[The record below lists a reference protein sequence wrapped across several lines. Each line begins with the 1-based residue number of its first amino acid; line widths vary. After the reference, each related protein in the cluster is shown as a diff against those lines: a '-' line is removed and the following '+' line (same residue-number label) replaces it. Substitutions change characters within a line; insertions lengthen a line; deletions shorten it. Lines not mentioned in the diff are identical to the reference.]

1 MPASG
6 TSSIVDSEV
15 VGPLPSYDNRPLA
28 TGSAAEV
35 YATLGSCPD
44 GLLHS
49 EAAERLKRFGA
60 NTLAKSQGKSWLV
73 KFASNFTHLMAI
85 LLWAAGLVGFLAHM
99 PQLGVAIWLVN
110 IVNGSFS
117 FWQEYRAEKAA
128 EALKQLLPARVTV
141 RRQGEL
147 RSVPAEELV
156 PGDVM
161 LLEEGDRVS
170 ADARIVKAVELRVNQ
185 SVLTGESAPVEK
197 DARPALYGSR
207 PGPQS
212 HNVVLAGTTVECGH
226 GEAVV
231 FATGMKTEFGKIASL
246 TQSVIEEP
254 SPLQKEMG
262 RVTRIITALST
273 GIGIAFFLL
282 AVLVAQVDPGH
293 GFVFAL
299 GMIVAFVPEG
309 MVPAVT
315 LSLAMGVQRMA
326 RRNALVK
333 RLSAVETLG
342 CTSVILTD
350 KTGTLTKNEMTV
362 RELWVARRKLTV
374 TGVGYAPE
382 GAILSQDAH
391 GHAPVDLTT
400 DSDLCEVL
408 IACVLCNN
416 ARFSPTNPGASQ
428 WRVLGDPTE
437 GALRV
442 LARKGRLDE
451 DLISQAFPRLRELP
465 FSPDRK
471 RMTTVHQRRDTRVAF
486 VKGAVRE
493 TLLLC
498 NRIRLGGNEVVLSE
512 QMRQEILT
520 ANDEF
525 AKSGLRVLAVAEREL
540 PAWLAGWLPENI
552 ECDLVFLGLVGMMD
566 PPHPEVAEA
575 VEKCQAAG
583 IRVVMITGDYGLT
596 AESIARRVGIVRA
609 ARARIM
615 TGDELDSLDDSRLQ
629 AALSEEIIFA
639 RTTPAQKL
647 RIVTAFQK
655 AGYIVAVTGDG
666 VNDAPALRKADI
678 GVAMGGIGTD
688 VAKESADMILLDD
701 NFASIVNAVEEGRTV
716 YANIRRFAIYVFNSN
731 MAEAVPF
738 VALLFSRGA
747 IPLPLTLM
755 QVLSVDLG
763 TDMVPAIALGA
774 EPPEPGVMQ
783 RPPRSLKEPLLNW
796 PVLARALLW
805 YGAIESIAAMSS
817 YFYLNWQNGW
827 PTIPLAAEGSVAY
840 RMATTMT
847 LAGIVATQVGAV
859 LCCRSDH
866 ASIFSLGLLTNRLV
880 LLGIFVEVSLLGL
893 LIYAPPLQSIFN
905 TAPLAAS
912 DLAFAFAWAP
922 AIVVCDELRKWCI
935 RRRNGRLARS

>member
-1 MPASG
+1 MRVSG
-6 TSSIVDSEV
+6 TLSIVDSEV
-15 VGPLPSYDNRPLA
+15 VLPLHSYDNRPIA
-28 TGSAAEV
+28 MESAADV
-35 YATLGSCPD
+35 YVTLRSRPE
-44 GLLHS
+44 GLS
-49 EAAERLKRFGA
+49 DSKVAERLEKYGA
-60 NTLAKSQGKSWLV
+60 NTLAKPRGKSLLV
-73 KFASNFTHLMAI
+73 KFLSNFTHLMAI
-85 LLWAAGLVGFLAHM
+85 LLWGAGVVAFLAQM

-117 FWQEYRAEKAA
+117 FWQEYKAEKAA
-128 EALKQLLPARVTV
+128 EALEQLLFVRAAV

-147 RSVPAEELV
+147 RSVPAEGLV
-156 PGDVM
+156 PGDVIV
-161 LLEEGDRVS
+161 LEEGDRVS
-170 ADARIVKAVELRVNQ
+170 ADARIVRSVELTVDE
-185 SVLTGESAPVEK
+185 SILTGESSPVVK
-197 DARPALYGSR
+197 DSQPALHATASSTRYT
-207 PGPQS
+207 
-212 HNVVLAGTTVECGH
+212 NMLFAGTTIECGH

-231 FATGMKTEFGKIASL
+231 FATGMRTEFGKIASL
-246 TQSVIEEP
+246 TQTVIEEP
-254 SPLQKEMG
+254 SPLQEEMG
-262 RVTRIITALST
+262 RVTRVITALAT
-273 GIGIAFFLL
+273 GIGLAILLL
-282 AVLVAQVDPGH
+282 AVLLAGVDFGH

-326 RRNALVK
+326 RRKALVK

-382 GAILSQDAH
+382 GEILSQDVS
-391 GHAPVDLTT
+391 GHAPVDVTS
-400 DSDLCEVL
+400 DNDLCEVL
-408 IACVLCNN
+408 TACVLCNN
-416 ARFSPTNPGASQ
+416 ARLMPANAGASQ
-428 WRVLGDPTE
+428 WRILGDPTE

-442 LARKGRLDE
+442 LARKGGLDG
-451 DLISQAFPRLRELP
+451 DLINQAFPRLRELP
-465 FSPDRK
+465 FSPNRK
-471 RMTTVHQRRDTRVAF
+471 RMTTIHQRRDARVAF

-498 NRIRLGGNEVVLSE
+498 NRIRLGGEEVVLSE
-512 QMRQEILT
+512 EMRQEILT
-520 ANDEF
+520 GNDDF
-525 AKSGLRVLAVAEREL
+525 ALRGLRVLGVAEREL
-540 PAWLAGWLPENI
+540 PARLSGWSPDKI

-575 VEKCQAAG
+575 VEKCHAAG

-596 AESIARRVGIVRA
+596 AESIARRVGILRG
-609 ARARIM
+609 ARAHIM
-615 TGDELDSLDDSRLQ
+615 TGDELDGLDDLCLQ
-629 AALSEEIIFA
+629 EALSEEILFA

-655 AGYIVAVTGDG
+655 AGYVVAVTGDG

-678 GVAMGGIGTD
+678 GVAMGVIGAD

-783 RPPRSLKEPLLNW
+783 RPPRSLKEPLLSW

-805 YGAIESIAAMSS
+805 YGAIESVAAMSA

-827 PTIPLAAEGSVAY
+827 PAVPLASEGSIAY

-859 LCCRSDH
+859 LCCRSDR
-866 ASIFSLGLLTNRLV
+866 ASI
-880 LLGIFVEVSLLGL
+880 
-893 LIYAPPLQSIFN
+893 
-905 TAPLAAS
+905 LA
-912 DLAFAFAWAP
+912 L
-922 AIVVCDELRKWCI
+922 
-935 RRRNGRLARS
+935 